1 MALGN
6 LCANNGL
13 YLHFSAVE
21 SADPN
26 EEVKQENRQEAPA
39 LIETFMAQEQHAH
52 SHRHKESC

>member
-13 YLHFSAVE
+13 YLHF